1 MVTTVGVLMAGIDAR
16 IVMIGLPVVA
26 TALKADAEQAIW
38 FTQAY
43 TLGSTIV
50 LLLIG
55 RITDLFG
62 RIKVYNWG
70 FVIFTVGSAL
80 SSLALNPTQ
89 LIAFRALQGIGS
101 GVLMTNSVV
110 IIMDAT
116 PDKEL
121 GFALSLNNLAFRFGA
136 MAGLTISGVIL
147 SLIDWRAL
155 FYINVPIG
163 IFGTI
168 WAYRRLREI
177 SRPKEKA
184 RIDWIGFF
192 LFTLSITS
200 FLLVLTYAAYG
211 MSKEVAVYA
220 LLVFGTVTLIAFFV
234 HQRAHVDPLLD
245 LGLFKIREYCGGL
258 LAMLINAIAWGA
270 VLLLLSLYL
279 ELVKGLDPFSAG
291 LRLIPFDISFL
302 IVGPLSGKLSDK
314 FGPLPFTTSG
324 LVVGSLSL
332 LFFSTVDASTPY
344 LYFVAYLVLSG
355 AGFGLFGAPNLSAI
369 MGCVPI
375 KSRGVASALRVII
388 FNIGLTL
395 SLSLAILVI
404 ALKIPYSLVSTV
416 ISSYSPAAVVPVSDI
431 TLFAEG
437 LKNAYLWFAVINLMA
452 IIPSFLRSIGTNI
465 KGQKATL
472 LLNDEQVASSQS
484 RENIHED
491 EQILQ
496 SSN

>member
-16 IVMIGLPVVA
+16 IVTIGLPTVA
-26 TALKADAEQAIW
+26 TALKANAEQAIW

-43 TLGSTIV
+43 TIGSTIV

-62 RIKVYNWG
+62 RIKVYNLG

-80 SSLALNPTQ
+80 ASLALNPMQ
-89 LIAFRALQGIGS
+89 LIAFRALQGVGS

-110 IIMDAT
+110 IITDAT

-168 WAYRRLREI
+168 WAYRQLREI
-177 SRPKEKA
+177 SPRKEKA
-184 RIDWIGFF
+184 RIDWVGFS

-200 FLLVLTYAAYG
+200 FLLAMTYAAYG
-211 MSKEVAVYA
+211 MSEEVAVYV
-220 LLVFGTVTLIAFFV
+220 LLIFGTVTLIAFV
-234 HQRAHVDPLLD
+234 AHQRVHDDPLLD
-245 LGLFKIREYCGGL
+245 LSLLKIREYCGGL

-302 IVGPLSGKLSDK
+302 IVSPLSGKLSDK
-314 FGPLPFTTSG
+314 FGHLPFTTSG
-324 LVVGSLSL
+324 LAVGSLSL
-332 LFFSTVDASTPY
+332 FLFSTVDASTPY
-344 LYFVAYLVLSG
+344 LYFVAYLLLSG
-355 AGFGLFGAPNLSAI
+355 AGFGLFGSPNMSSI
-369 MGCVPI
+369 MRCVPV

-416 ISSYSPAAVVPVSDI
+416 ISSYTPTAVVPASDL

-437 LKNAYLWFAVINLMA
+437 LKNAYLWFAVINLIA
-452 IIPSFLRSIGTNI
+452 IIPSFLRSRGKNI
-465 KGQKATL
+465 NGPKATL
-472 LLNDEQVASSQS
+472 LLTDEQVAPS
-484 RENIHED
+484 RPLENIRED
-491 EQILQ
+491 RRN
-496 SSN
+496 SSKE